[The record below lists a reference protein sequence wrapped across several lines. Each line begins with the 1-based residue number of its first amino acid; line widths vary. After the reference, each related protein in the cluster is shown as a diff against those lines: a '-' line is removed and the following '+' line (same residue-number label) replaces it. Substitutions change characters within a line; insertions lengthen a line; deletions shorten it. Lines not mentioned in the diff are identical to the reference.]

1 MFALL
6 MTTLPRPTTI
16 KHFDPDGGLSPPA
29 ISRIGDE
36 LYPGCKNKS
45 APPSTSESE
54 PNSYLLDAV
63 LSASGFFATALTTGG
78 FGVQKS
84 PPVFANSLGT

>member
-1 MFALL
+1 MLHDL
-6 MTTLPRPTTI
+6 SQ
-16 KHFDPDGGLSPPA
+16 LSPGREGA
-29 ISRIGDE
+29 ACNIKIGDE

-54 PNSYLLDAV
+54 PNRYLLEAV
-63 LSASGFFATALTTGG
+63 LSASGFFVTALTTGG